1 MHSRKNVN
9 PFLKENSFLYLVQ
22 SVKQYA
28 TNQMEPPVVAHI
40 SLTMFVLSLE
50 SVDVWYDAY
59 PFHIIMGAALLSDR
73 K

>member
-1 MHSRKNVN
+1 MSGSKCEAIR
-9 PFLKENSFLYLVQ
+9 Y
-22 SVKQYA
+22 
-28 TNQMEPPVVAHI
+28 NQMEPPVVAHI